1 MNVLFLQRMGI
12 DLYRTLLASETS
24 RRILRFYRP
33 ESCPGGAR
41 VHVSSFGSALSLAS
55 ELRWY
60 IRRYMQDVLF
70 EVAVDRYCTLGLA
83 RELYYDRDF
92 TAREDWPFR
101 RLYVI
106 RNGNLIS
113 ALNLSALDD
122 PGVELQEAGAVSRIV
137 VWCSE
142 REYNEEKLIVRGEGT
157 GPGED
162 HNDDDDQTGPQ

>member
-24 RRILRFYRP
+24 RRILMFYRP
-33 ESCPGGAR
+33 ESFSGGVAVR
-41 VHVSSFGSALSLAS
+41 VSSFGSALSLAS

-60 IRRYMQDVLF
+60 IRRYMHDVLF

-92 TAREDWPFR
+92 TVREDWPFR

-122 PGVELQEAGAVSRIV
+122 PGERMQEAGPVNRFT

-142 REYNEEKLIVRGEGT
+142 REYNEEKLIAHGEGT
-157 GPGED
+157 EKPGED
-162 HNDDDDQTGPQ
+162 NTDDEE